1 MLRPIVYSTILLAST
16 VSAQEEVPPFISS
29 QPCAPIQEFV
39 FQTQQYE
46 EETLFK
52 GMTLQRHISGQSV
65 WSSMVF
71 TVNQDTGTWSLISL
85 YDNGYAC
92 LVANGSKFEP
102 FIER

>member
-1 MLRPIVYSTILLAST
+1 MLRFIVYSTILLAST
-16 VSAQEEVPPFISS
+16 VSAQEEVQPFVSA
-29 QPCAPIQEFV
+29 QPCAPMQELAIQARKY
-39 FQTQQYE
+39 Q

-52 GMTLQRHISGQSV
+52 GMLVQQHISGQSV

-92 LVANGSKFEP
+92 LVANGSQFEP